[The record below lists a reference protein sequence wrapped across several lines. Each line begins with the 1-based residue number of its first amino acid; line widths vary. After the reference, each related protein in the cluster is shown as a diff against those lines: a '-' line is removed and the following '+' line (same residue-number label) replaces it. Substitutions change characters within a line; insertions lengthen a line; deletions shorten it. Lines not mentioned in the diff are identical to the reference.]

1 MELTLSFQEYF
12 LRRNRNL
19 VTIEDFVDHLSSFQE
34 IINIIAQEKHPS
46 IKLED
51 FRFLI
56 KEFEKGSFNCIV
68 EPYYISKDLKG
79 FNPIESLLGAFS
91 EISDLIDKGDDK
103 KTFKQLKQEIKST
116 ERRKS
121 LYKNF
126 NKIIHKENNAFQI
139 YKGKGITPE
148 STRIFS
154 SKDRYRK
161 RIAVWREMDRK
172 PKKETF
178 IGIIKNLNAYHDAR
192 KHIKIVGPNGE
203 KIKYYYKEEESEK
216 FINLYDRAIIKIEG
230 IYNYYTK
237 TLEELMDIIEI
248 DYQELT
254 ELKNITFSH
263 PIILKLTYDLGVI
276 YGSNEE
282 FDLYVFG
289 PHYNEMLEKLNGLIL
304 DTLDLFTKTS
314 LNFTESSLE
323 YRNKFIHNFKPKLK
337 QSKQID

>member
-1 MELTLSFQEYF
+1 MELTLSFQDYF

-19 VTIEDFVDHLSSFQE
+19 VTIEDFVDYLSSFQK
-34 IINIIAQEKHPS
+34 IINILAQEKHPS

-56 KEFEKGSFNCIV
+56 KEFERGSVDCII
-68 EPYYISKDLKG
+68 EPYYLSTDLMG
-79 FNPIESLLGAFS
+79 VNPIESLIDAFS
-91 EISDLIDKGDDK
+91 EISDLIDKADDEN
-103 KTFKQLKQEIKST
+103 TFNQLKQEIKNT

-126 NKIIHKENNAFQI
+126 EKIIPKENNAFQI

-148 STRIFS
+148 TPRIFS

-161 RIAVWREMDRK
+161 RIAVWREMDKK

-178 IGIIKNLNAYHDAR
+178 IGIIKNLNAYHETR
-192 KHIKIVGPNGE
+192 KHIKIVGLNGE
-203 KIKYYYKEEESEK
+203 KIKYYYKKEETEK

-230 IYNYYTK
+230 VYNQYTK
-237 TLEELMDIIEI
+237 TLEELMKIKEI
-248 DYQELT
+248 DSQELA
-254 ELKNITFSH
+254 ELKDITFSR
-263 PIILKLTYDLGVI
+263 PLILKLTYDLGVI

-289 PHYNEMLEKLNGLIL
+289 SYYNEMLEKLNGLIL
-304 DTLDLFTKTS
+304 DTLDLFTKS

-323 YRNKFIHNFKPKLK
+323 YRNKFINNFKLK
-337 QSKQID
+337 RKKSKQID